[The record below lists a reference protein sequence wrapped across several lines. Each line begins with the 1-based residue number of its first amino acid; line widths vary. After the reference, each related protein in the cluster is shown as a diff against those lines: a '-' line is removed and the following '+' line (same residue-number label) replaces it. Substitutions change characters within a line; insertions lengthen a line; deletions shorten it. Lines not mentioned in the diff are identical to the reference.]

1 MTRKNRLKA
10 KVLPFANHMAAIGDV
25 SRMSILYIL
34 AHGPQDVREIM
45 DITGITPALLSHHL
59 RILRKEGWVSRV
71 KFGKRAEYSI
81 ESKAFFFLEKL
92 FKDTLVEREVF
103 NK

>member
-10 KVLPFANHMAAIGDV
+10 KVAPFVSHMAAIADT

-45 DITGITPALLSHHL
+45 DITGIPAALLSHHL
-59 RILRKEGWVSRV
+59 TIMRKEGWVSKVR
-71 KFGKRAEYSI
+71 FGKRVEYSI
-81 ESKAFFFLEKL
+81 EPKAFFFLEKL
-92 FKDTLVEREVF
+92 FKDTLIEREVYS
-103 NK
+103 K